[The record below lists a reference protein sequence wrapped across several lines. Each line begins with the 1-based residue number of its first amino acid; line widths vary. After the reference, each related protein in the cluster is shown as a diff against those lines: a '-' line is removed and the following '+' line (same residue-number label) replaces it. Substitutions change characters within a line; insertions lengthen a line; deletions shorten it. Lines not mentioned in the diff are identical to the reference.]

1 MKKINLLMIMACI
14 AVTFSACKSNKEAK
28 QNAEDA
34 TKVEDAIMTGSDK
47 DEHGCIGSAGYVWS
61 ELKKDC
67 IRPFEA
73 GMKIAGITEENKTT
87 AAFVVF
93 DADSAKAELF
103 IPEVKGGVILEHA
116 GDEWKNDAFSV
127 TCKNGKW
134 NVSENGKV
142 TFANN

>member
-1 MKKINLLMIMACI
+1 MKKINLWLVIACI
-14 AVTFSACKSNKEAK
+14 TVTFSACKSNKEAK
-28 QNAEDA
+28 EGADDK
-34 TKVEDAIMTGSDK
+34 TKVEDVAMTGNDR

-73 GMKIAGITEENKTT
+73 GMKIAGITDENKTS

-103 IPEVKGGVILEHA
+103 IPEVKGGVMLEHA
-116 GDEWKNDAFSV
+116 GNEWKNDTFSV
-127 TCKNGKW
+127 SCKDGKW
-134 NVSENGKV
+134 NVSKNGKV
-142 TFANN
+142 TFADN